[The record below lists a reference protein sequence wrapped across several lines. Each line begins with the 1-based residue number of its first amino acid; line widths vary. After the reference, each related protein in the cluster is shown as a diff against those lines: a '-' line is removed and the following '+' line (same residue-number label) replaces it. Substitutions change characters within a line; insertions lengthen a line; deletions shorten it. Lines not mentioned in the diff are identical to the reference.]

1 VNELPAH
8 VVGPVSE
15 VQVLPKLSVR
25 PVMLTGKP
33 FQEGWLDTNAT
44 KVEALVELN
53 AAVVCAVCGLEF
65 R

>member
-1 VNELPAH
+1 VKELPAH
-8 VVGPVSE
+8 VVGPVRE

-25 PVMLTGKP
+25 PLMLTGRL
-33 FQEGWLDTNAT
+33 FHEGWLETNAT